1 MENPIIV
8 PFDLNTARKIKS
20 GEIEGSVLIGNI
32 KIEFVYESKDCADRY
47 NLLFVKKDES
57 GISAIYA
64 DTEGRTFFN
73 NVLELEVEAGAYF
86 KKGDV
91 LISTLG
97 NPFIYNGIIN
107 REGDMGCIYG
117 ISAYGEIT
125 SEEVPIWTSV
135 CGEDKS
141 KYVRLA
147 TEEEKKSFAERIA
160 NTENLKKAGIIKQ
173 YLSEY
178 EYLLTKEKK
187 CDFKPFDQVLVRASN
202 LGNWNLHLF
211 ARVREEEYKYE
222 CLGGLRYKECIPY
235 QGNEHL
241 LGMAHHMDELNKAF
255 AYVSASPLSSARY
268 WSSTEYS
275 KVSAWFVSFSN
286 GGTHSNIEYNSY
298 RVRAVIDF

>member
-1 MENPIIV
+1 MNNSMVAHLWAHEQEESALGSNFFFEGTSIYSYGHHFEVGRIV
-8 PFDLNTARKIKS
+8 KNKQGKKAYLINEDYYSVTTSKHQCYVRNAIPTWAMVFSVGDNISDTGNMRFVASKLESIKKS
-20 GEIEGSVLIGNI
+20 IE
-32 KIEFVYESKDCADRY
+32 KYKRA
-47 NLLFVKKDES
+47 K
-57 GISAIYA
+57 
-64 DTEGRTFFN
+64 TE
-73 NVLELEVEAGAYF
+73 
-86 KKGDV
+86 
-91 LISTLG
+91 
-97 NPFIYNGIIN
+97 
-107 REGDMGCIYG
+107 
-117 ISAYGEIT
+117 AYGEIT

-187 CDFKPFDQVLVRASN
+187 CDFKPFDQVSVRASN

-241 LGMAHHMDELNKAF
+241 LGTNK
-255 AYVSASPLSSARY
+255 
-268 WSSTEYS
+268 S
-275 KVSAWFVSFSN
+275 K
-286 GGTHSNIEYNSY
+286 
-298 RVRAVIDF
+298 